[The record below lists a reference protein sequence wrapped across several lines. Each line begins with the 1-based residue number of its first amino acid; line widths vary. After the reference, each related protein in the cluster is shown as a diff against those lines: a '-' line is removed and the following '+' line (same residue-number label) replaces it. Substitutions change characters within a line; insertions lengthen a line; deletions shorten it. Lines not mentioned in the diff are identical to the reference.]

1 MGIKSIKINNL
12 LSFNHIIIS
21 DIKDINCI
29 VGKNNVGKSNLLKL
43 LKYFYNKLEGER
55 HLPPKLNSNYSTF
68 GTITITYDVSR
79 IYKIVTSKSNKTKFF
94 KHIYSTIFKN
104 NFNHDTFEL
113 TLKIHSNDSS
123 EWSTCNYEVLRIINY
138 LFPFFDI
145 ETRHI
150 NLYDWNKLWLIVS
163 KLKSFNVNA
172 INNEDIKEFF
182 DKKISGNSGSYSE
195 YIDKIH
201 KITKTGKYNYREK
214 ILNYVKA
221 GLKGQTFLIEDNV
234 LETQSDGTNSHR
246 FIEIALEL
254 LITLSRRDY
263 ISPTIYIDEPEI
275 GLHPKKSEELIYKLY
290 DVYFSFKKTKEEK
303 EKTKYKTPYPKI
315 IFVTHSP
322 NIVKEII
329 KLFDT
334 EQQILH
340 FSKNNKNHTIIQK
353 MNSNYEDKRFLN
365 IFSDN
370 EARLFFSNFILFVE
384 GASEREVF
392 SNSKLIEKFKN
403 SKGNKF
409 LQNIDVY
416 ETNDLVLKYI
426 NPSYANTSIPYLVI
440 YDADKFLQIDI
451 DKKKLSFIKK
461 IINIE
466 SYLTIYK
473 NSYIG
478 SKYKLIY
485 IFLKQLVEWQKSLDL
500 ELSNNL
506 LFVNNFMYNLLIK
519 YLNEHFLKK
528 ENYLLNRTTIEEV
541 LINENSFKLFTKWI
555 YFESI
560 TKQYNILTIPKIN
573 RKKIKKIKINILKEF
588 KIFIKEN
595 FENEKELI
603 AIVIL
608 IFGGKTQTTIT
619 KSTDNYKFLDEKY
632 KDFIKKITDYFLCN
646 LGLSTSI
653 GKTSGWITKF

>member
-334 EQQILH
+334 E
-340 FSKNNKNHTIIQK
+340 
-353 MNSNYEDKRFLN
+353 
-365 IFSDN
+365 
-370 EARLFFSNFILFVE
+370 
-384 GASEREVF
+384 
-392 SNSKLIEKFKN
+392 
-403 SKGNKF
+403 
-409 LQNIDVY
+409 
-416 ETNDLVLKYI
+416 
-426 NPSYANTSIPYLVI
+426 
-440 YDADKFLQIDI
+440 
-451 DKKKLSFIKK
+451 
-461 IINIE
+461 
-466 SYLTIYK
+466 
-473 NSYIG
+473 IG
-478 SKYKLIY
+478 RAH
-485 IFLKQLVEWQKSLDL
+485 V
-500 ELSNNL
+500 
-506 LFVNNFMYNLLIK
+506 
-519 YLNEHFLKK
+519 
-528 ENYLLNRTTIEEV
+528 
-541 LINENSFKLFTKWI
+541 
-555 YFESI
+555 
-560 TKQYNILTIPKIN
+560 
-573 RKKIKKIKINILKEF
+573 
-588 KIFIKEN
+588 
-595 FENEKELI
+595 
-603 AIVIL
+603 
-608 IFGGKTQTTIT
+608 
-619 KSTDNYKFLDEKY
+619 
-632 KDFIKKITDYFLCN
+632 
-646 LGLSTSI
+646 
-653 GKTSGWITKF
+653 